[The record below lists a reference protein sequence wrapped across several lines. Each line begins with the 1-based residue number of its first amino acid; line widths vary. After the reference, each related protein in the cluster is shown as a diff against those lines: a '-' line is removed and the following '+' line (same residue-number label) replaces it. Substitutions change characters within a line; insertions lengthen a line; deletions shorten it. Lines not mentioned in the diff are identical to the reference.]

1 MNTYPSCLAPSLV
14 AFNYPITLLQII
26 SRDNLA
32 TIALVQ
38 SGWLLSMML
47 ATSTLRSRDDWCFY
61 HLCLRLDIR
70 MMVDRLSFYYLGN
83 M

>member
-1 MNTYPSCLAPSLV
+1 MNAYPSCLAPSLV

-38 SGWLLSMML
+38 SGWLLSMTL
-47 ATSTLRSRDDWCFY
+47 ATSTLQSCDDWCFY
-61 HLCLRLDIR
+61 HLCLGLDIR
-70 MMVDRLSFYYLGN
+70 TMVDRLSFYYLRN